1 MISQK
6 ATILCVYEILRK
18 FSDEN
23 HLISTE
29 KIREKLKT
37 IYDVDMERRAIYRN
51 IDALRSMGIDIEGY
65 TDNREGYY
73 LIDRTFETSEVRL
86 LCDAVASSDMIKEE
100 MSKNIIKKLID
111 TQSVFQ
117 GRLLQKTIYVKNRKN
132 SINKQLFYNI
142 DTLNLAINQGCKVS
156 IQQLQYNA
164 DMQLEAKENESII
177 ISPYATMW
185 AYGKYYILAKDENS
199 ENLTHYR
206 IDFLNNITLLEQSVD
221 MLFGGLNPTQ
231 YAEHFI
237 MHNGEYY
244 ENYHIECNKA
254 LWLSLAEVF
263 GSSATV
269 FKEEKE
275 IISLKIKCTPSL
287 MKSWVMQHLNDCEV
301 ISPKSFRDE
310 IQSAVMEAYKTYW
323 K

>member
-6 ATILCVYEILRK
+6 ATILCVYEILKK
-18 FSDEN
+18 FSDEH

-73 LIDRTFETSEVRL
+73 LIDKAFEPSEVRL
-86 LCDAVASSDMIKEE
+86 LCDAVASSDMIKEDI
-100 MSKNIIKKLID
+100 SKNIIKKLID

-117 GRLLQKTIYVKNRKN
+117 GRMLQKTIYVKNRKN

-164 DMQLEAKENESII
+164 EMQLEANEKKSAI
-177 ISPYATMW
+177 ISPYATIW
-185 AYGKYYILAKDENS
+185 AYGKYYILAKNENN

-206 IDFLNNITLLEQSVD
+206 IDLLSNITILEQSVD

-231 YAEHFI
+231 YAERFI
-237 MHNGEYY
+237 MNNGEHT
-244 ENYHIECNKA
+244 ETYHIECSKA

-263 GSSATV
+263 GNSAIV
-269 FKEEKE
+269 FKEDKE
-275 IISLKIKCTPSL
+275 NISLKIKCIPSL
-287 MKSWVMQHLNDCEV
+287 MKSWVMQHLNECEV
-301 ISPKSFRDE
+301 ISPKNFRDE
-310 IQSAVMEAYKTYW
+310 IRSAVMEAYKTYW
-323 K
+323 T